1 MLRAGQGAVEIG
13 AELAEETR
21 TALPRLRGVLCKP

>member
-1 MLRAGQGAVEIG
+1 MLRAGQGAVEIV

-21 TALPRLRGVLCKP
+21 TALPRLRSVHSKP